1 MLVNEVGAVTV
12 RYAADKLGRSQTW
25 TRKQIYALVDAGKM
39 REGGTTLSGAKRYWA
54 VPVPRRWS
62 APEVGA
68 TVAVLY
74 TCRKEDRCGQTGE
87 FTRPQGPPDVSC
99 YRPSGHTGR
108 HYAAPHGLVVAVW

>member
-1 MLVNEVGAVTV
+1 MLVNEVTV

-54 VPVPRRWS
+54 VPLPRRWS

-87 FTRPQGPPDVSC
+87 FTRPQGPC
-99 YRPSGHTGR
+99 YRPRGHTGR